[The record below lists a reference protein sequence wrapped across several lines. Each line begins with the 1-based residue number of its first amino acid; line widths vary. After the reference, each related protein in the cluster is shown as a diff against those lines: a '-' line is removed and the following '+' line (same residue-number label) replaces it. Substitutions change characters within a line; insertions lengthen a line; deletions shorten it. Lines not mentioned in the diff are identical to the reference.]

1 MADIAQNLASLRRQI
16 AECALANGRNPEDIT
31 LIAVSKTK
39 PLLLIQEAIDAGQ
52 HIFGEN
58 RVQEL
63 TDKYQD
69 LPQVEWHL
77 IGSLQTNKVK
87 YIVPFVAMIHSVDS
101 WKLLDEIEKQA
112 SKIGRIIPCLLQIN
126 ISNEP
131 QKGGTTPTEA
141 RRMLEQATKYPHIR
155 FEGLMGIAEDSEDQA
170 KIRTQFASLRHLQE
184 SLSDLRDGK
193 QIPLHHL
200 SMGMTH
206 DFPLAIAEGATLIRI
221 GSAIFGS
228 R

>member
-1 MADIAQNLASLRRQI
+1 MADIALNLSTLRQEI
-16 AECALANGRNPEDIT
+16 ADCAIANGRNPDNIT

-39 PLLLIQEAIDAGQ
+39 PVSLIQEAIEAEQ
-52 HIFGEN
+52 TVFGEN
-58 RVQEL
+58 KVQEL
-63 TDKYQD
+63 TEKYQV

-101 WKLLDEIEKQA
+101 WKLMDEIEKQA

-126 ISNEP
+126 ISNED
-131 QKGGTTPTEA
+131 QKGGTTPAEA
-141 RRMLEQATKYPHIR
+141 RLILEQAPNYPHIR
-155 FEGLMGIAEDSEDQA
+155 FAGLMGIAEDTEDQA
-170 KIRTQFASLRHLQE
+170 KIRDQFASLRHLKE
-184 SLSDLRDGK
+184 SLSDLVNDN
-193 QIPLHHL
+193 QILLHHL

-221 GSAIFGS
+221 GSAIFGN